1 MTVGSLGMN
10 TNPRKRGGNSR
21 EADGPARTTA
31 DATPTLVGMIQRMNA
46 GSTLEEQL
54 SRAFTRLGH
63 PFTAS
68 GVSTSWSG
76 AERLV
81 RRLTGLGCYLE
92 IQAHADHCLCRVLRV
107 LKGNALSKQ
116 LASMDAP
123 SMPEAVAK
131 AALLTLVEMEPPSA

>member
-1 MTVGSLGMN
+1 
-10 TNPRKRGGNSR
+10 
-21 EADGPARTTA
+21 
-31 DATPTLVGMIQRMNA
+31 MIQRMKA
-46 GSTLEEQL
+46 GPVLEEQL
-54 SRAFTRLGH
+54 NRAFTRLGH

-81 RRLTGLGCYLE
+81 RRLIELGCYLE
-92 IQAHADHCLCRVLRV
+92 MQTHADHCVCRVLRV

-116 LASMDAP
+116 LASMNAP
-123 SMPEAVAK
+123 ALPEAVAK